1 MIQSLVPNLWFNA
14 CAKEA
19 VDYYLSIFPEGNV
32 LSTTYYPNSTQE
44 GLAEFQRD
52 LAGKELAITFVIN
65 GMQFVAINADDHF
78 QFTEAISFAITCE
91 NQEEIDY
98 YWGKLSHVPDA
109 EQCGWCKDRYGLS
122 WQIVPANMEELLQR
136 PGAFAKLMD
145 MKKVVI
151 EGL

>member
-1 MIQSLVPNLWFNA
+1 M
-14 CAKEA
+14 
-19 VDYYLSIFPEGNV
+19 

-151 EGL
+151 GGL